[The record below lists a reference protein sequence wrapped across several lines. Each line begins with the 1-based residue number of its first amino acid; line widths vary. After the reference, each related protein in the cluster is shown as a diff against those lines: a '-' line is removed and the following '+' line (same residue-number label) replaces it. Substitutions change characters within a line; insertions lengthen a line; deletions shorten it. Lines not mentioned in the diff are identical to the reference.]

1 MLRNLNFTTYQML
14 GFHFEGKNFDLSER
28 ISLYFKPNFQT
39 YQLFDLINITLDGLI
54 SDLIFCKC
62 SMK

>member
-1 MLRNLNFTTYQML
+1 ML

-28 ISLYFKPNFQT
+28 INLYFKPNFQT
-39 YQLFDLINITLDGLI
+39 CQLFDLINITSDGLI

-62 SMK
+62 SIGSIFKYSS